1 MREDNDKKQAYLEV
15 TMYLVVGIL
24 IFAVMFIF
32 FIL

>member
-1 MREDNDKKQAYLEV
+1 MREDNDKKQAYLEA